1 MANILVFN
9 GDADGVCAAH
19 QLRLAGFAPDQ
30 LVTGVKR
37 DIALL
42 ERVHAGAGDVVWVA
56 DISLDSNRAALQR
69 LLDAGAH
76 ITWHDHHYAGEIPAH
91 PRLTAHIDTSTA
103 ACSSLIV
110 DGLLQG
116 RYRAWAVVAAFGDN
130 LHEAAQAAAQAGGI
144 ADADLSAL
152 RELGELFNYNAYGET
167 EDDLHLRPAEL
178 YARIAPYAEPRDFIA
193 ADPQA
198 LTGLRECFSSD
209 LSRARQLQPAAL
221 CSGLRGAACY
231 LLPDA
236 TWARRVNGVF
246 ANELARETP
255 GRAHAVLVELH
266 KDGQPGYAV
275 SVRAP
280 LDSPQGADS
289 VCRQFATGGGR
300 SRAAGINWLPQAELR
315 RFGEAL
321 AAAYP

>member
-1 MANILVFN
+1 MAKILVFN
-9 GDADGVCAAH
+9 GDADGICAAH
-19 QLRLAGFAPDQ
+19 QLRMAGFTPDQ

-42 ERVHAGAGDVVWVA
+42 ERVKAGAGDAVCVA
-56 DISLDSNRAALQR
+56 DISLDSNRAALLR
-69 LLDAGAH
+69 LLDAGAR

-91 PRLTAHIDTSTA
+91 ANLTAHIDTSTA

-110 DGLLQG
+110 DRLLQG
-116 RYRAWAVVAAFGDN
+116 RYRAWAVAAAFGDN
-130 LHEAAQAAAQAGGI
+130 LHEAATTAARAGNI
-144 ADADLSAL
+144 PEADLAAL

-167 EDDLHLRPAEL
+167 EEDLRLRPAEL
-178 YARIAPYAEPRDFIA
+178 FARIAPYADPRDFIA
-193 ADPQA
+193 ADPAA

-209 LSRARQLQPAAL
+209 LARARQVEPGAL
-221 CSGLRGAACY
+221 CPGLRGAACY

-236 TWARRVNGVF
+236 PWARRVNGVF
-246 ANELARETP
+246 ANELARMHP
-255 GRAHAVLVELH
+255 QRAHAVLVGVP
-266 KDGQPGYAV
+266 KDGAAGYTV

-280 LDSPQGADS
+280 LAQPQGADG

-300 SRAAGINWLPQAELR
+300 SRAAGINWLPAHDLR
-315 RFGEAL
+315 RFAETL